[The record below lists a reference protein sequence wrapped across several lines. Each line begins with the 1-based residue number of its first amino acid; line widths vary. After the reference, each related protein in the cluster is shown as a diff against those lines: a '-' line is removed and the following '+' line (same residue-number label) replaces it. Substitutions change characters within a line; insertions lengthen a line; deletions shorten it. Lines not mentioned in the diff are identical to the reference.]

1 MELPPFGDH
10 VAREKLAVAMKNTL
24 LLLLAGSLL
33 LVACGGSGI
42 RRDCLERKQK
52 VERAAAL
59 AATDL
64 RLGLTAQEVLALMG
78 DPDEI
83 VTVRGR
89 GGLETWKYYLRTG
102 CRTYLGVTAPVT
114 ELFFLDGHLVKW
126 VTHAG

>member
-1 MELPPFGDH
+1 
-10 VAREKLAVAMKNTL
+10 MKKTL

-33 LVACGGSGI
+33 LVACAGI
-42 RRDCLERKQK
+42 RRDCLKKKQQ
-52 VERAAAL
+52 VERAASL

-102 CRTYLGVTAPVT
+102 CQTYLGETAPVT

-126 VTHAG
+126 VTYVK